1 MLCPV
6 CYGKHVVTLD
16 GRQLPCPECAGAGE
30 VHCCDGLQEQ
40 PGRPAPAI
48 DPCDSNEPSQEDSA

>member
-6 CYGKHVVTLD
+6 CYGKHLVTTES
-16 GRQLPCPECAGAGE
+16 GQVPCPECAGAGE

-40 PGRPAPAI
+40 SAANSAAPDHDDAAPAR
-48 DPCDSNEPSQEDSA
+48 PH